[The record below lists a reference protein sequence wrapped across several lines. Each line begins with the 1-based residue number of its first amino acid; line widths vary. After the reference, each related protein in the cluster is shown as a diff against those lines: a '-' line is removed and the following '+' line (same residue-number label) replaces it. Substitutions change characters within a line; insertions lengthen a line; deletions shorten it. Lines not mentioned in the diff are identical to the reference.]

1 MREPH
6 IYLNPPPNST
16 IFNKRMQVHVQETA
30 VVPPSK
36 PPFDGDQILSLSK
49 LDLDRNNNVTLRYL
63 RVYANN
69 HHRQPPPDPFQVI
82 TAALSAALVPY
93 YPFAGKLRRR
103 AEDGLLELH
112 CHLGDGVPVVS
123 AVVDCQLSSVDYLDP
138 ESENEFT
145 EQLVPN
151 PNPNEDVIQPMI
163 LQVTNLY
170 KLLNSLRSPDWIYEN
185 CR

>member
-1 MREPH
+1 MSTSPSSS
-6 IYLNPPPNST
+6 YLYPPFDYS
-16 IFNKRMQVHVQETA
+16 IFNKTMRVYIQETA

-36 PPFDGDQILSLSK
+36 PPFDGDQILPLSN
-49 LDLDRNNNVTLRYL
+49 LDIDRNNNVTLRYL

-69 HHRQPPPDPFQVI
+69 HPRQQPPHPFQVI
-82 TAALSAALVPY
+82 TTALSAALVPY
-93 YPFAGKLRRR
+93 YAFAGKLRRR

-151 PNPNEDVIQPMI
+151 QNPNEDVMQPMM
-163 LQVTNLY
+163 LQVSNFC
-170 KLLNSLRSPDWIYEN
+170 KLLDSLGSPD
-185 CR
+185 